1 MLVEETLVEKRRG
14 LGMYVRAGGR
24 ALALSQE
31 RTHFLKEE
39 WPKIRGRLASLE
51 IDLET
56 LPGLE
61 KMS

>member
-1 MLVEETLVEKRRG
+1 
-14 LGMYVRAGGR
+14 MYVRAGGR

-61 KMS
+61 KTS